1 MKLELG
7 KIFIHDVQFADR
19 TYVEKGTLYVC
30 RQEIIDLVLADD
42 RLVSAEVE
50 LARPGESIRIAPV
63 KDVIEPRVK
72 VDSRKESLIWQERQQ
87 SIRRFPRPTTCAS
100 SSMPRMESMP
110 MSMRRQE
117 GLQGLK

>member
-7 KIFIHDVQFADR
+7 KIFIHDVQFANR

-50 LARPGESIRIAPV
+50 LAS
-63 KDVIEPRVK
+63 
-72 VDSRKESLIWQERQQ
+72 
-87 SIRRFPRPTTCAS
+87 
-100 SSMPRMESMP
+100 
-110 MSMRRQE
+110 
-117 GLQGLK
+117 